1 MIEIK
6 NLTKTFGKKTAL
18 NNLSVTLE
26 PGVIGLLGPNGS
38 GKTTLL
44 RTMTGLY
51 RTKAGQILLNGKDVT
66 NTDALPAVTGYLPQK
81 FGMFKELSVYD
92 MMDYF
97 AVLKKIP
104 KAEKKAEIE
113 RVVEFVNLS
122 DRMRDRVGSLS
133 GGMVRRL
140 GIAQAVL
147 GNPKVLLFDEPTAG
161 LDPEERMRFKNMVR
175 QLPKDTI
182 VLISTHIVE
191 DVEAVCDHVMVMRKG
206 TVLANKTGE
215 ELAAVAKGRTYKVSG
230 AKEGALP
237 PEAYIRART
246 EAPGEGAVLTV
257 LSAVLVDGELIPT
270 TIEDGYL
277 CLLKN
282 ICRESEGGGPS
293 MSR

>member
-1 MIEIK
+1 MITIE
-6 NLTKTFGKKTAL
+6 NLTKTFGKKKAL
-18 NNLSVTLE
+18 DNLSVTLE

-44 RTMTGLY
+44 RTLTGLY
-51 RTKAGQILLNGKDVT
+51 KTKSGKILLDGADVT

-81 FGMFKELSVYD
+81 FGMFRELTVYD

-104 KAEKKAEIE
+104 KAEKRAEIE
-113 RVVEFVNLS
+113 RVVEFVNLT
-122 DRMRDRVGSLS
+122 DRIKDRVGSLS

-147 GNPKVLLFDEPTAG
+147 GSPKVMLFDEPTAG
-161 LDPEERMRFKNMVR
+161 LDPEERMRFKNLVR
-175 QLPKDTI
+175 QLPRDSI

-191 DVEAVCDHVMVMRKG
+191 DVEAVCDHVMVMRQG

-215 ELAAVAKGRTYKVSG
+215 EIAAMAEGKTYKVQG
-230 AKEGALP
+230 IMEGTLP
-237 PEAYIRART
+237 PEAFVRART
-246 EAPGEGAVLTV
+246 EVPGEGTVLTV
-257 LSAVLVDGELIPT
+257 LSAVPVEGDLIPP

-277 CLLKN
+277 CILKD
-282 ICRESEGGGPS
+282 I
-293 MSR
+293 M

>member
-1 MIEIK
+1 MITIE
-6 NLTKTFGKKTAL
+6 NLTKTFGKKKAL
-18 NNLSVTLE
+18 DNLSVTLE

-44 RTMTGLY
+44 RTLTGLY
-51 RTKAGQILLNGKDVT
+51 KTKSGKILLDGADVT

-81 FGMFKELSVYD
+81 FGMFRELTVYD

-104 KAEKKAEIE
+104 KAEKRAEIE
-113 RVVEFVNLS
+113 RVVEFVNLT
-122 DRMRDRVGSLS
+122 DRIKDRVGSLS

-147 GNPKVLLFDEPTAG
+147 GSPKVMLFDEPTAG
-161 LDPEERMRFKNMVR
+161 LDPEERMRFKNLVR
-175 QLPKDTI
+175 QLPRDSI

-191 DVEAVCDHVMVMRKG
+191 DVEAVCDHVMVMRQG

-215 ELAAVAKGRTYKVSG
+215 ELAAMAEGKTYKVSG
-230 AKEGALP
+230 EKEGTLP
-237 PEAYIRART
+237 PEAFVRART
-246 EAPGEGAVLTV
+246 EVPGEGTVLPV
-257 LSAVLVDGELIPT
+257 LSAVPVEGDLIPP

-277 CLLKN
+277 CILKD
-282 ICRESEGGGPS
+282 I
-293 MSR
+293 M

>member
-1 MIEIK
+1 MITIE
-6 NLTKTFGKKTAL
+6 NLTKTFGKKKAL
-18 NNLSVTLE
+18 DNLSVTLE

-44 RTMTGLY
+44 RTLTGLY
-51 RTKAGQILLNGKDVT
+51 KTKSGKILLDGADVT

-81 FGMFKELSVYD
+81 FGMFRELTVYD

-104 KAEKKAEIE
+104 KAEKRAEIE
-113 RVVEFVNLS
+113 RVVEFVNLT
-122 DRMRDRVGSLS
+122 DRIKDRVGSLS

-147 GNPKVLLFDEPTAG
+147 GSPKVMLFDEPTAG
-161 LDPEERMRFKNMVR
+161 LDPEERMRFKNLVR
-175 QLPKDTI
+175 QLPRDSI

-191 DVEAVCDHVMVMRKG
+191 DVEAVCDHVMVMRQG

-215 ELAAVAKGRTYKVSG
+215 ELAAMAEGKTYKVSG
-230 AKEGALP
+230 EKEGTLP
-237 PEAYIRART
+237 PEAFVRART
-246 EAPGEGAVLTV
+246 EVPGEGTVLTV
-257 LSAVLVDGELIPT
+257 LSAVPVEGDLIPP

-277 CLLKN
+277 CILKD
-282 ICRESEGGGPS
+282 I
-293 MSR
+293 M

>member
-1 MIEIK
+1 MIEMKGI
-6 NLTKTFGKKTAL
+6 TKTFGKKKAL
-18 NNLSVTLE
+18 DNLSVTLE

-51 RTKAGQILLNGKDVT
+51 KTKSGQILLDGRDVT
-66 NTDALPAVTGYLPQK
+66 NTDTLPSLTGYLPQK

-122 DRMRDRVGSLS
+122 DRIKDRVGSLS

-140 GIAQAVL
+140 GIAQAIL
-147 GNPKVLLFDEPTAG
+147 GNPRVMLFDEPTAG
-161 LDPEERMRFKNMVR
+161 LDPEERMRFKNLIR
-175 QLPKDTI
+175 QLPKDNI

-215 ELAAVAKGRTYKVSG
+215 ELAAVAEGKTYKLSG
-230 AKEGALP
+230 EKESTLP
-237 PEAYIRART
+237 PEAFIRART
-246 EAPGEGAVLTV
+246 QAPGEGVMLTV
-257 LSAVLVDGELIPT
+257 LSATPVDGELIQP

-277 CLLKN
+277 CILKD
-282 ICRESEGGGPS
+282 IG
-293 MSR
+293 

>member
-1 MIEIK
+1 MITIE
-6 NLTKTFGKKTAL
+6 NLTKTFGKKKAL
-18 NNLSVTLE
+18 DNLSVTLE

-44 RTMTGLY
+44 RTLTGLY
-51 RTKAGQILLNGKDVT
+51 KTKSGKILLDGADVT

-81 FGMFKELSVYD
+81 FGMFRELTVYD

-104 KAEKKAEIE
+104 KAEKRAEIE
-113 RVVEFVNLS
+113 RVVEFVNLT
-122 DRMRDRVGSLS
+122 DRIKDRVGSLS

-147 GNPKVLLFDEPTAG
+147 GSPKVMLFDEPTAG
-161 LDPEERMRFKNMVR
+161 LDPEERMRFKNLVR
-175 QLPKDTI
+175 QLPRDSI

-191 DVEAVCDHVMVMRKG
+191 DVEAVCDHVMVMRQG

-215 ELAAVAKGRTYKVSG
+215 ELAAMAEGKTYKVQG
-230 AKEGALP
+230 IMEGTLP
-237 PEAYIRART
+237 PEAFVRART
-246 EAPGEGAVLTV
+246 EVPGEGAVLTV
-257 LSAVLVDGELIPT
+257 LSAVPVEGELIPP

-277 CLLKN
+277 CILKD
-282 ICRESEGGGPS
+282 I
-293 MSR
+293 M

>member
-1 MIEIK
+1 MITIE
-6 NLTKTFGKKTAL
+6 NLTKTFGKKKAL
-18 NNLSVTLE
+18 DNLSVTLE

-44 RTMTGLY
+44 RTLTGLY
-51 RTKAGQILLNGKDVT
+51 KTKSGKILLDGADVT

-81 FGMFKELSVYD
+81 FGMFRELTVYD

-104 KAEKKAEIE
+104 KAEKRAEIE
-113 RVVEFVNLS
+113 RAVEFVNLT
-122 DRMRDRVGSLS
+122 DRIKDRVGSLS

-147 GNPKVLLFDEPTAG
+147 GSPKVMLFDEPTAG
-161 LDPEERMRFKNMVR
+161 LDPEERMRFKNLVR
-175 QLPKDTI
+175 QLPRDSI

-191 DVEAVCDHVMVMRKG
+191 DVEAVCDHVMVMRQG

-215 ELAAVAKGRTYKVSG
+215 ELAAMAEGKTYKVSG
-230 AKEGALP
+230 EKEGTLP
-237 PEAYIRART
+237 PEAFVRART
-246 EAPGEGAVLTV
+246 EIPGEGAVLTV
-257 LSAVLVDGELIPT
+257 LSAVPVEGELIPP

-277 CLLKN
+277 CVLKD
-282 ICRESEGGGPS
+282 IV
-293 MSR
+293 

>member
-1 MIEIK
+1 MITIE
-6 NLTKTFGKKTAL
+6 NLTKTFGKKKAL
-18 NNLSVTLE
+18 DNLSVTLE

-44 RTMTGLY
+44 RTLTGLY
-51 RTKAGQILLNGKDVT
+51 KTKSGKILLDGADVT

-81 FGMFKELSVYD
+81 FGMFRELTVYD

-104 KAEKKAEIE
+104 KAEKRAEIE
-113 RVVEFVNLS
+113 RAVEFVNLT
-122 DRMRDRVGSLS
+122 DRIKDRVGSLS

-147 GNPKVLLFDEPTAG
+147 GGPKVMLFDEPTAG
-161 LDPEERMRFKNMVR
+161 LDPEERMRFKNLVR
-175 QLPKDTI
+175 QLPQDSI

-191 DVEAVCDHVMVMRKG
+191 DVEAVCDHVMVMRQG

-215 ELAAVAKGRTYKVSG
+215 ELAAMAEGKTYKVSG
-230 AKEGALP
+230 EKEGTLP
-237 PEAYIRART
+237 PEAFVRART
-246 EAPGEGAVLTV
+246 EVPGEGAVLTV
-257 LSAVLVDGELIPT
+257 LSAVPVEGELIPP

-277 CLLKN
+277 CILKD
-282 ICRESEGGGPS
+282 IH
-293 MSR
+293 

>member
-1 MIEIK
+1 MITIE
-6 NLTKTFGKKTAL
+6 NLTKTFGKKKAL
-18 NNLSVTLE
+18 DNLSVTLE

-44 RTMTGLY
+44 RTLTGLY
-51 RTKAGQILLNGKDVT
+51 KTKSGKILLDGADVT

-81 FGMFKELSVYD
+81 FGMFRELTVYD

-104 KAEKKAEIE
+104 KAEKRAEIE
-113 RVVEFVNLS
+113 RVVEFVNLT
-122 DRMRDRVGSLS
+122 DRIKDRVGSLS

-147 GNPKVLLFDEPTAG
+147 GSPKVMLFDEPTAG
-161 LDPEERMRFKNMVR
+161 LDPEERMRFKNLVR
-175 QLPKDTI
+175 QLPRDSI

-191 DVEAVCDHVMVMRKG
+191 DVEAVCDHVMVMRQG

-215 ELAAVAKGRTYKVSG
+215 ELAAMAEGKTYKVSG
-230 AKEGALP
+230 EKEGTLP
-237 PEAYIRART
+237 PEAFVRART
-246 EAPGEGAVLTV
+246 EVPGEGAVLTV
-257 LSAVLVDGELIPT
+257 LSAVPVEGELIPP

-277 CLLKN
+277 CVLKD
-282 ICRESEGGGPS
+282 IV
-293 MSR
+293 

>member
-18 NNLSVTLE
+18 SDLSVTLE
-26 PGVIGLLGPNGS
+26 PGVIGLLGENGA

-44 RTMTGLY
+44 RCLTGLY
-51 RTKAGQILLNGKDVT
+51 RTKSGQILLDGADVT

-81 FGMFKELSVYD
+81 FGMFKELTVYD

-104 KAEKKAEIE
+104 KSETRAEIE

-122 DRMRDRVGSLS
+122 DRIKDRVGSLS

-140 GIAQAVL
+140 GIALAIL
-147 GNPKVLLFDEPTAG
+147 GSPKVLLFDEPTAG

-175 QLPKDTI
+175 QLPKDCTVI
-182 VLISTHIVE
+182 ISTHIVD
-191 DVEAVCDHVMVMRKG
+191 DVEALCDHIVVMHKG
-206 TVLANKTGE
+206 TVLANKTGA
-215 ELAAVAKGRTYKVSG
+215 ELAAVA
-230 AKEGALP
+230 EGK
-237 PEAYIRART
+237 AYRV
-246 EAPGEGAVLTV
+246 PGEQEASLPAGAFIRSRKEEPSKGVMLTV
-257 LSAVLVDGELIPT
+257 LSASPLDGEVLPP

-277 CLLKN
+277 CLQKG
-282 ICRESEGGGPS
+282 I
-293 MSR
+293 

>member
-1 MIEIK
+1 MITIE
-6 NLTKTFGKKTAL
+6 NLTKTFGKKKARD
-18 NNLSVTLE
+18 NLSVTLE

-44 RTMTGLY
+44 RTLTGLY
-51 RTKAGQILLNGKDVT
+51 KTKSGKILLDGADVT

-81 FGMFKELSVYD
+81 FGMFRELTVYD

-104 KAEKKAEIE
+104 KAEKRAEIE
-113 RVVEFVNLS
+113 RVVEFVNLT
-122 DRMRDRVGSLS
+122 DRIKDRVGSLS

-147 GNPKVLLFDEPTAG
+147 GSPKVMLFDEPTAG
-161 LDPEERMRFKNMVR
+161 LDPEERMRFKNLVR
-175 QLPKDTI
+175 QLPQDSI

-191 DVEAVCDHVMVMRKG
+191 DVEAVCDYVMVMRQG

-215 ELAAVAKGRTYKVSG
+215 ELAAMAEGKTYKVSG
-230 AKEGALP
+230 EKEGTLP
-237 PEAYIRART
+237 PEAFVRART
-246 EAPGEGAVLTV
+246 EVPGEGTVLTV
-257 LSAVLVDGELIPT
+257 LSAVPVEGDLIPP

-277 CLLKN
+277 CILKD
-282 ICRESEGGGPS
+282 I
-293 MSR
+293 M

>member
-1 MIEIK
+1 MITIE
-6 NLTKTFGKKTAL
+6 NLTKTFGKKKAL
-18 NNLSVTLE
+18 DNLSVTLE

-44 RTMTGLY
+44 RTLTGLY
-51 RTKAGQILLNGKDVT
+51 KTKSGKILLDGADVT

-81 FGMFKELSVYD
+81 FGMFRELTVYD

-104 KAEKKAEIE
+104 KAEKRAEIE
-113 RVVEFVNLS
+113 RVVEFVNLT
-122 DRMRDRVGSLS
+122 DRIKDRVGSLS

-147 GNPKVLLFDEPTAG
+147 GSPKVMLFDEPTAG
-161 LDPEERMRFKNMVR
+161 LDPEERMRFKNLVR
-175 QLPKDTI
+175 QLPRDSI

-191 DVEAVCDHVMVMRKG
+191 DVEAVCDHVMVMRQG

-215 ELAAVAKGRTYKVSG
+215 ELAAMAEGKTYKVQG
-230 AKEGALP
+230 IMEGTLP
-237 PEAYIRART
+237 PGAFVRART
-246 EAPGEGAVLTV
+246 EVPGEGTVLTV
-257 LSAVLVDGELIPT
+257 LSAVPVEGDLIPP

-277 CLLKN
+277 CILKD
-282 ICRESEGGGPS
+282 I
-293 MSR
+293 M

>member
-1 MIEIK
+1 MITIE
-6 NLTKTFGKKTAL
+6 NLTKTFGKKKAL
-18 NNLSVTLE
+18 DNLSVTLE

-44 RTMTGLY
+44 RTLTGLY
-51 RTKAGQILLNGKDVT
+51 KTKSGKILLDGADVT

-81 FGMFKELSVYD
+81 FGMFRELTVYD

-104 KAEKKAEIE
+104 KAEKRAEIE
-113 RVVEFVNLS
+113 RVVEFVNLT
-122 DRMRDRVGSLS
+122 DRIKDRVGSLS

-147 GNPKVLLFDEPTAG
+147 GSPKVMLFDEPTAG
-161 LDPEERMRFKNMVR
+161 LDPEERMRFKNLVR
-175 QLPKDTI
+175 QLPQDSI

-191 DVEAVCDHVMVMRKG
+191 DVEAVCDYVMVMRQG

-215 ELAAVAKGRTYKVSG
+215 ELAAMAEGKTYKVSG
-230 AKEGALP
+230 EKEGTLP
-237 PEAYIRART
+237 PEAFVRART
-246 EAPGEGAVLTV
+246 EVPGEGTVLTV
-257 LSAVLVDGELIPT
+257 LSAVPVEGDLIPP

-277 CLLKN
+277 CILKD
-282 ICRESEGGGPS
+282 I
-293 MSR
+293 M

>member
-1 MIEIK
+1 MITIE
-6 NLTKTFGKKTAL
+6 NLTKTFGKKKAL
-18 NNLSVTLE
+18 DNLSVTLE

-44 RTMTGLY
+44 RTLTGLY
-51 RTKAGQILLNGKDVT
+51 KTKFGKILLDGADVT

-81 FGMFKELSVYD
+81 FGMFRELTVYD

-104 KAEKKAEIE
+104 KAEKRAEIE
-113 RVVEFVNLS
+113 RAVEFVNLT
-122 DRMRDRVGSLS
+122 DRIKDRVGSLS

-147 GNPKVLLFDEPTAG
+147 GGPKVMLFDEPTAG
-161 LDPEERMRFKNMVR
+161 LDPEERMRFKNLVR
-175 QLPKDTI
+175 QLPQDSI

-191 DVEAVCDHVMVMRKG
+191 DVEAVCDHVMVMRQG

-215 ELAAVAKGRTYKVSG
+215 ELAAMAEGKTYKVSG
-230 AKEGALP
+230 EKEGTLP
-237 PEAYIRART
+237 PEAFVRART
-246 EAPGEGAVLTV
+246 EIPGEGTVLTV
-257 LSAVLVDGELIPT
+257 LSAVPVEGELIPP

-277 CLLKN
+277 CVLKD
-282 ICRESEGGGPS
+282 IV
-293 MSR
+293 